1 MNLGYACIN
10 TSLSEVPKSKKIT
23 TNRSMIKRTFK
34 ERGLEYAGELALENV
49 KDLLK
54 ILKWNEQ
61 NNIKFYRMSSDIFPW
76 MSEYEFKD
84 LPNFQEI
91 VKHLEFAGNYAKK
104 NNHRLT
110 FHPGP
115 FNVLGSPK
123 EAVVK
128 KTIKELNQHSEVFD
142 LMGFTI
148 ASVYNKINIHVGGT
162 YGGDFEGTAK
172 RWCENYQK
180 LSENCKK
187 RLTLE
192 NDDKASMW
200 SAQDL
205 YDKIYKK
212 VKVPIVFDYHHHRF
226 CTGGLSEEQALK
238 LAVST
243 WPKEITPVVHLS
255 ESRAIEYDNSK
266 IRPQAHSD
274 YIKNVVSNYGQSY
287 DMMLECKRKEQA
299 LFKYRQKLPPTVV

>member
-1 MNLGYACIN
+1 MEHPK
-10 TSLSEVPKSKKIT
+10 LS
-23 TNRSMIKRTFK
+23 
-34 ERGLEYAGELALENV
+34 
-49 KDLLK
+49 
-54 ILKWNEQ
+54 
-61 NNIKFYRMSSDIFPW
+61 
-76 MSEYEFKD
+76 
-84 LPNFQEI
+84 
-91 VKHLEFAGNYAKK
+91 
-104 NNHRLT
+104 
-110 FHPGP
+110 
-115 FNVLGSPK
+115 
-123 EAVVK
+123 
-128 KTIKELNQHSEVFD
+128 KTIKELNQHSEIFD
-142 LMGFTI
+142 LMGFTE

-162 YGGDFEGTAK
+162 YGGDFEGTAN

-200 SAQDL
+200 STQDL
-205 YDKIYKK
+205 YDRIYKK

-226 CTGGLSEEQALK
+226 CSGNLSEEQALK

-243 WPKEITPVVHLS
+243 WPTGITPVVHLS
-255 ESRAIEYDNSK
+255 ESKAIEYDNPK

-299 LFKYRQKLPPTVV
+299 LFKYRQKIGRAHV